1 MQVERMKPMNGQAPG
16 VFGGVRWLAVVCG
29 AAVLWGGSG
38 GGVWGDDTRYQLGK
52 RVQRFERRFEGTSEA
67 ERERTLPFLKDA
79 VTAFFAFDLASAG
92 RELDRASQ
100 VLDSEP
106 ELTDDQRQLVEGL
119 LGVNLSFARRGV
131 ELGAEK
137 WPGELRLGYV
147 LLRPLPKVTL
157 MLRVGEGAEQEWSFE
172 KLPAKFAVDLA
183 GLPAGDHEVRGEV
196 RAGEVRVKLP
206 VQRMSLI
213 ADAQAR
219 LKRLEERLAPKKV
232 EKEKKGEGAEQTEEA
247 KEAKETKDTKDTKE
261 AKEAE
266 PEEEPQ
272 PAVKLGDAT
281 VVATLK
287 ESLRMVRRLLEK
299 DDAETDLPGARLL
312 QEAEELAGG
321 ESGAGG
327 RKLWQRPGE
336 YWVTLASGTRM
347 QRARLLIPATQV
359 RQGTG
364 EATGDATGERA
375 AGAEQGGIGGQEG
388 ERAPRRPLVVA
399 LHGAGGSENMFF
411 DAYGAGKIVR
421 LCEERGWMLVSLGTS
436 PLGGGLEL
444 PVLVDVLGEHYP
456 VDEGRVAVVGHSMGA
471 MQGLQLAGRNPRALR
486 SLAILGG
493 GRPVRSPAVLRGV
506 DLFAAAG
513 AEDFGR
519 GGVKQV
525 IAQWRKAGL
534 PIEERDYPQVEHLGV
549 VQVALDDVFAQFE
562 KSFARVGGTEQ

>member
-1 MQVERMKPMNGQAPG
+1 
-16 VFGGVRWLAVVCG
+16 
-29 AAVLWGGSG
+29 
-38 GGVWGDDTRYQLGK
+38 
-52 RVQRFERRFEGTSEA
+52 
-67 ERERTLPFLKDA
+67 
-79 VTAFFAFDLASAG
+79 
-92 RELDRASQ
+92 
-100 VLDSEP
+100 
-106 ELTDDQRQLVEGL
+106 
-119 LGVNLSFARRGV
+119 
-131 ELGAEK
+131 
-137 WPGELRLGYV
+137 
-147 LLRPLPKVTL
+147 
-157 MLRVGEGAEQEWSFE
+157 
-172 KLPAKFAVDLA
+172 
-183 GLPAGDHEVRGEV
+183 
-196 RAGEVRVKLP
+196 
-206 VQRMSLI
+206 MSLI

-219 LKRLEERLAPKKV
+219 LKRLEERLAPKKT

-247 KEAKETKDTKDTKE
+247 KEAKEKKDTKDTKE

-266 PEEEPQ
+266 PEAEEEPQ

-299 DDAETDLPGARLL
+299 DDAETDLPGVRLL

-327 RKLWQRPGE
+327 GKLWQRPGE
-336 YWVTLASGTRM
+336 YWVTLASGTRT
-347 QRARLLIPATQV
+347 QRARLLIPVTQV

-364 EATGDATGERA
+364 DAAGERA
-375 AGAEQGGIGGQEG
+375 AGAGASGIGGQEG

-444 PVLVDVLGEHYP
+444 PVLVDVLGEHYT

>member
-1 MQVERMKPMNGQAPG
+1 MQVERVKLMNGQAPG

-29 AAVLWGGSG
+29 AAVLCGGSG

-79 VTAFFAFDLASAG
+79 VTAFFAFDLSGAG

-106 ELTDDQRQLVEGL
+106 ELTDDQRRLVEGL

-206 VQRMSLI
+206 AQRMSLI

-219 LKRLEERLAPKKV
+219 LKRLEERLSPKQV
-232 EKEKKGEGAEQTEEA
+232 EKKKAEEAEQSEEA
-247 KEAKETKDTKDTKE
+247 KEKKETKDTKE
-261 AKEAE
+261 AKEPEPEPE
-266 PEEEPQ
+266 PEEEPK
-272 PAVKLGDAT
+272 PTVKLGDAT

-299 DDAETDLPGARLL
+299 DDAETDLPAARLL

-364 EATGDATGERA
+364 EATGERA
-375 AGAEQGGIGGQEG
+375 AGAEQSGIGGQEG
-388 ERAPRRPLVVA
+388 ERAPLRPLVVA

-562 KSFARVGGTEQ
+562 KSFARVAGTEQ